1 MIVAVSLL
9 WLPLFNLPLLRRML
23 EVNAGSASGQAML
36 SIAAL
41 AVLVVAIHVLVLGL
55 VGIHRLLRPVIALL
69 TLIAALAAHF
79 IDAYGVMLDPS
90 MLRNV
95 LATHPAEASE
105 LLTARLAFDVVL
117 KGLVPAAI
125 LLFWPI
131 RPLPWQRALLER
143 AALLLGTLVLIVV
156 TVWAAYQP
164 LSSLMRN
171 QRELRYLITPVNVL
185 WSGGVALSA
194 QGQQALTPR
203 IPIGLDAIPGDSW
216 EKRQRPLVVVMVV
229 GETARAAN
237 WGLNPGA
244 RDTTPQL
251 RRLPVIN
258 FSQVESC
265 GTNTEVSLPCMFAP
279 VGRRDYDERRI
290 RSQESLLHVLQR
302 AGVQVHWLDNQSGCK
317 GVCDGLPS
325 EFVKDRTPGG
335 CPSAGCLDDRLLD
348 GLSDRLAQAKGT
360 QFWVLHMLGNHGPS
374 YFRRYPEAFEHFRP
388 ACREDDLH
396 RCSVEAVIN
405 AYDNALRFT
414 DHVLSRAIE
423 SLASLSDRVD
433 SALLYVSDHGESL
446 GEKGLFLHGI
456 PYRIAPVE
464 QVRVPMVWWLS
475 PGLDASI
482 GSPAGCTEQA
492 LRRGSGQPLTH
503 DHLFHSLLGLLDVRT
518 ALREP
523 GLDLLAGC
531 RSGGSSR

>member
-1 MIVAVSLL
+1 
-9 WLPLFNLPLLRRML
+9 
-23 EVNAGSASGQAML
+23 
-36 SIAAL
+36 
-41 AVLVVAIHVLVLGL
+41 
-55 VGIHRLLRPVIALL
+55 
-69 TLIAALAAHF
+69 
-79 IDAYGVMLDPS
+79 
-90 MLRNV
+90 
-95 LATHPAEASE
+95 
-105 LLTARLAFDVVL
+105 
-117 KGLVPAAI
+117 
-125 LLFWPI
+125 
-131 RPLPWQRALLER
+131 
-143 AALLLGTLVLIVV
+143 
-156 TVWAAYQP
+156 
-164 LSSLMRN
+164 
-171 QRELRYLITPVNVL
+171 
-185 WSGGVALSA
+185 
-194 QGQQALTPR
+194 
-203 IPIGLDAIPGDSW
+203 
-216 EKRQRPLVVVMVV
+216 
-229 GETARAAN
+229 
-237 WGLNPGA
+237 
-244 RDTTPQL
+244 
-251 RRLPVIN
+251 
-258 FSQVESC
+258 
-265 GTNTEVSLPCMFAP
+265 
-279 VGRRDYDERRI
+279 
-290 RSQESLLHVLQR
+290 
-302 AGVQVHWLDNQSGCK
+302 
-317 GVCDGLPS
+317 
-325 EFVKDRTPGG
+325 
-335 CPSAGCLDDRLLD
+335 
-348 GLSDRLAQAKGT
+348 LSDRLAQAKGT